1 VLWRALGSLA
11 GYSKEGIMAIQET
24 SPLTGIIAEEA
35 VVIDFGEHEGKSVL
49 EVCDEHPRYYSY
61 LIEQREQGNF
71 AIKRT
76 KDKIYRLYCH
86 GINKLN

>member
-1 VLWRALGSLA
+1 MAL
-11 GYSKEGIMAIQET
+11 QET

-49 EVCDEHPRYYSY
+49 EVSDTHPTYYSY

-86 GINKLN
+86 GVSKLN